1 VTESDILV
9 FCFISMSNDS
19 FDFKSFTV
27 DVILSSL
34 EKIFRFLILINTEV
48 TDMTFIDESLMSEL
62 CECFD
67 IQSISLSKSKLI
79 QSYDEIS
86 DRKSITHA
94 LYTSIMIQEHKNEM
108 MFLLITHLDQH
119 KIIIENLWLK
129 RNQMLIDSAND
140 WLISLLKIRTSKS
153 AVSKA
158 SSQSA
163 FHRSELNEI
172 CKMKQKNLNSIV
184 TSTIILKRFMNQ
196 KSMNR
201 FIESAL
207 IAKQSTQVDFDQLRS
222 FQSTETKRL
231 INIVMIEVVVYRTLV
246 KNKKIKIF
254 FLIISEINKALSS
267 VEDFA
272 KLNEMISVMSLNE
285 LKKKLLIVY
294 HDFLNVFDREKIT
307 QLSSHWSYNHKIEL
321 EDENQSSR
329 SRLYFML
336 SYKLQKIKK
345 YLEENLKKKFITLS
359 KVLFASSILFVEK
372 KDDSL
377 CFCMNYWKLNALIKR
392 DRYSILLINKVL
404 ARIQDSKYLTRL
416 DIIIAFNKL
425 RMSSKSENLTTFVTF
440 FDVYKYRVMLFK
452 LINELASFQHYIND
466 VLFDCLHKF
475 CQTYLNDILIY
486 SKILKEHKTH
496 VKEVLDKL
504 REVDLQIDI
513 DKCKFKIQKISFLEL
528 LIFINDL
535 QMNSRKVDV
544 IWSWKVSRS
553 LIHVQIFIDF
563 CNFYRRFIKNFSKI
577 VWLMIKL
584 IQKDHF
590 FEWTEIC
597 QMIFEELKQQMMTV
611 LVLKHFDSI
620 REAILKMN
628 FSNYMNDEVLSQYD
642 DEDILHSMIFYS
654 KNMILA
660 ECNYEI
666 YDKKLLIIIRC
677 LKHWRSELK
686 CTDISIKIFIDHLNL
701 KYFMMI
707 KELIR
712 RQTKWVEKL
721 SEYNFKIIYQS
732 KKQNLKVDVLIR
744 MSDVKSVEVNNDRK
758 LYQHQM
764 LLSKDRFELQS
775 IEADQEDD
783 QKVEQDLT
791 QILLRSDSES
801 DSDSKHESNV
811 NENSIKEMISIQN
824 QIIVENQIN
833 QLCFDIQIVMKQNR
847 RTCQDIDLDNCKV
860 LDEVLWKDDR
870 LWVSQSMITWLI
882 RKAHDLSI
890 NNHSDMNRTLNLLRR
905 SYCWSK
911 MRTTIKRYI
920 RNCYVCRRSKASRDR
935 INELLKSLLISEQQ
949 WQNIS
954 LDFIIDLSESD
965 ENNAI
970 LTVIDRL
977 SKKRHYISCWSDDKK
992 IFVE

>member
-1 VTESDILV
+1 MLIN
-9 FCFISMSNDS
+9 FANDQL
-19 FDFKSFTV
+19 
-27 DVILSSL
+27 ISSL
-34 EKIFRFLILINTEV
+34 KI
-48 TDMTFIDESLMSEL
+48 
-62 CECFD
+62 
-67 IQSISLSKSKLI
+67 Q
-79 QSYDEIS
+79 
-86 DRKSITHA
+86 
-94 LYTSIMIQEHKNEM
+94 
-108 MFLLITHLDQH
+108 
-119 KIIIENLWLK
+119 
-129 RNQMLIDSAND
+129 
-140 WLISLLKIRTSKS
+140 TSKS
-153 AVSKA
+153 VVSKA

-163 FHRSELNEI
+163 FYRSESNKI
-172 CKMKQKNLNSIV
+172 CERKQKNLNSIV

-196 KSMNR
+196 KSVNR
-201 FIESAL
+201 FIESAF
-207 IAKQSTQVDFDQLRS
+207 IAKQSIQVDLDQLCS
-222 FQSTETKRL
+222 FQSTKTKKL
-231 INIVMIEVVVYRTLV
+231 VNIVMIEVAVYRTLV

-285 LKKKLLIVY
+285 LKKKLSIVY
-294 HDFLNVFDREKIT
+294 HNFLNVFDREKTT
-307 QLSSHWSYNHKIEL
+307 QLSSHRSYDHKIEL
-321 EDENQSSR
+321 EDEDQSSR
-329 SRLYFML
+329 SRLYLML
-336 SYKLQKIKK
+336 NHKLQKIKK
-345 YLEENLKKKFITLS
+345 YLEENLKKKFIIFS
-359 KVLFASSILFVEK
+359 KAFFTSSILFVKK

-377 CFCMNYWKLNALIKR
+377 RFCMNYWKLNALIKR
-392 DRYSILLINKVL
+392 NCYSILLINEVL
-404 ARIQDSKYLTRL
+404 AQIQDSKYLTWL
-416 DIIIAFNKL
+416 DIIVTFNKL

-440 FDVYKYRVMLFK
+440 FNVYKYRVMLFK
-452 LINELASFQHYIND
+452 LINKLASFQHYIND

-486 SKILKEHKTH
+486 SKILKEHRTY

-535 QMNSRKVDV
+535 RMNSRKVDV
-544 IWSWKVSRS
+544 IRSWKVSRS
-553 LIHVQIFIDF
+553 LTHVQIFIDF
-563 CNFYRRFIKNFSKI
+563 CNFYRWFIKNFSKI

-584 IQKDHF
+584 IQKDYL

-597 QMIFEELKQQMMTV
+597 QMIFEELKQQMTTA
-611 LVLKHFDSI
+611 LVLKHFDLI
-620 REAILKMN
+620 KEAILKTN
-628 FSNYMNDEVLSQYD
+628 FLNYVNDEVLSQYD
-642 DEDILHSMIFYS
+642 DEDILHSVIFYS
-654 KNMILA
+654 KNMIFA

-666 YDKKLLIIIRC
+666 YNKKLLIIIRC

-712 RQTKWVEKL
+712 RQTKWAEKL

-732 KKQNLKVDVLIR
+732 KKQNLKVDALIR
-744 MSDVKSVEVNNDRK
+744 MSDVKSVEANDDRK

-764 LLSKDRFELQS
+764 LLSEDRFELQS

-783 QKVEQDLT
+783 QKADQDLT

-801 DSDSKHESNV
+801 DSDLKHESNA
-811 NENSIKEMISIQN
+811 NENSIEEMISIQN
-824 QIIVENQIN
+824 QIIVENRTN
-833 QLCFDIQIVMKQNR
+833 QLCFNIRIVMKQNR

-870 LWVSQSMITWLI
+870 LWISQSMITRLI
-882 RKAHDLSI
+882 RKAYNLSI
-890 NNHSDMNRTLNLLRR
+890 SDHSDMNWTLNLLRW

-920 RNCYVCRRSKASRDR
+920 WNYYVCRRSKALRDQ
-935 INELLKSLLISEQQ
+935 INELLKSLLISEQR

-970 LTVIDRL
+970 LTVIDWL
-977 SKKRHYISCWSDDKK
+977 SKKRHYISCWSDDKE
-992 IFVE
+992 IFAEQTVKLLLI